1 MFLLNIRLL
10 SGDERGKE
18 RERERK
24 NEIERELIGVEPNHQ
39 NVS

>member
-18 RERERK
+18 RERER
-24 NEIERELIGVEPNHQ
+24 EREREGE
-39 NVS
+39 S